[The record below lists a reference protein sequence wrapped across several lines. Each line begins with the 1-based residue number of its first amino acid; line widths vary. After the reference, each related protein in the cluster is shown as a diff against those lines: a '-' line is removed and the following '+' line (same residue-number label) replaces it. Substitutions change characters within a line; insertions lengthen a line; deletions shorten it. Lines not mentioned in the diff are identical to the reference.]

1 MPYAIDLSWT
11 SQSISSPPD
20 DIREWHRMAERVK
33 RDHATMRALLDD
45 VERACRSCEEERPD
59 CLTRFREAVWRLYV
73 AFDEHLATEEG
84 YFAPIL
90 RTVDAWGELRVVNMI
105 IEHNEQRRIIL
116 ELVERAES
124 DPGASAREALVAQAR
139 ALVQAFR
146 ADMDSEECSL
156 DEQGLL
162 PSVVSDQEDG

>member
-1 MPYAIDLSWT
+1 MSSATDLSQATRATPEGARDW
-11 SQSISSPPD
+11 
-20 DIREWHRMAERVK
+20 RRMAERVK

-45 VERACRSCEEERPD
+45 VERGCRALEELRPSSVA
-59 CLTRFREAVWRLYV
+59 RFREAVWSLYV

-116 ELVERAES
+116 ELVERAEN
-124 DPGASAREALVAQAR
+124 DDENLTALIAQAR
-139 ALVQAFR
+139 GLVSSFR
-146 ADMDSEECSL
+146 LDMETEETSL
-156 DEQGLL
+156 DEQGLV
-162 PSVVSDQEDG
+162 PSVMPDQEDG

>member
-1 MPYAIDLSWT
+1 MPSYAIDVSRTPEATATLDEARDW
-11 SQSISSPPD
+11 P
-20 DIREWHRMAERVK
+20 RMAERIK

-45 VERACRSCEEERPD
+45 VERACRALEERRPES
-59 CLTRFREAVWRLYV
+59 LVRFREAVWTLYV

-105 IEHNEQRRIIL
+105 VEHNDQRRVIL

-124 DPGASAREALVAQAR
+124 DVEDIAALLAQAR
-139 ALVQAFR
+139 GLVASFR
-146 ADMDSEECSL
+146 LDMESEERSL
-156 DEQGLL
+156 DEQGLI
-162 PSVVSDQEDG
+162 PAVVSDQEDG

>member
-1 MPYAIDLSWT
+1 MAYATDPSKAQRATPEDARDW
-11 SQSISSPPD
+11 
-20 DIREWHRMAERVK
+20 RRMAERVK

-45 VERACRSCEEERPD
+45 VERACRAVAELRPQR
-59 CLTRFREAVWRLYV
+59 LVRFREAVWTLYV

-116 ELVERAES
+116 ELVERAETEVP
-124 DPGASAREALVAQAR
+124 DTAALVTQAR
-139 ALVQAFR
+139 GLVASFR
-146 ADMDSEECSL
+146 LDMESEEHSL
-156 DEQGLL
+156 DEQGLF
-162 PSVVSDQEDG
+162 PSVVQDQEDG